1 MFKHVAVFAAL
12 ALAMPA
18 QAQDATIDP
27 DHIISVLKD
36 AGYPAEYFNEEMDY
50 RQVLSKSGT
59 YNFLVEM
66 YDCEAG
72 KTCNT
77 LEFYSNF
84 PMDTAPTKEKLDAY
98 SGPRDG
104 ARLSLDRRGEARVQ
118 QEVDIGDSGL
128 TDAAFI
134 EKVKAW
140 EQVLANVG
148 AYLHDQPAPGATPAA
163 AATSDTSPAAAAAEA
178 AAAAGASDS

>member
-1 MFKHVAVFAAL
+1 MLRKIAVLAAL
-12 ALAMPA
+12 AVTVPA
-18 QAQDATIDP
+18 QAQEVTVDP

-36 AGYPAEYFNEEMDY
+36 AGYPAEYFNEERDY

-66 YDCEAG
+66 YDCEDG

-118 QEVDIGDSGL
+118 QEVDLGESGL
-128 TDAAFI
+128 SDTAFI

-140 EQVLANVG
+140 ETVLTNVG
-148 AYLHDQPAPGATPAA
+148 AYLHDQPPPGGTPAA
-163 AATSDTSPAAAAAEA
+163 ATGADPAAAAAEA
-178 AAAAGASDS
+178 AAAAATDS